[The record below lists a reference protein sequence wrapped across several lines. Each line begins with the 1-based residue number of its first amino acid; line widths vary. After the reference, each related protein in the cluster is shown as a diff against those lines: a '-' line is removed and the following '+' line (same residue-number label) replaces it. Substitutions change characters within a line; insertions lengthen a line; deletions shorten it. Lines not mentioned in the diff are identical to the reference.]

1 MAKFCVTIIQLNSWK
16 LCLMRITQKVQ
27 KILSYYETDNP
38 GTKANLAKILM
49 NGRVGGSGKL
59 VILAMD
65 QGFEHGPDRSFS
77 PYVPAYDPHY
87 PYKLAIDAGLSAY
100 AGPLGWLEAGA
111 GTFFGQIPTILKI
124 NSSNSLISNDN
135 VPDQAITAS
144 VNDALRLGCSAIGF
158 TIYPGSN
165 ASLEQFEE
173 LRDLSAQA
181 KEAGLGVI
189 VWSYPR
195 GNLSKNGERAIDVIS
210 YGAHMA
216 ALLGA
221 HIIKVKLPTDH
232 LENSEIRKSFE
243 INAIAIKTMQE
254 RVQVVVR
261 SCFNGRR
268 MVIFS
273 GMEMKDANEIVNDA
287 KVIASGGGFGSII
300 GRNCFQRPYDEAL
313 SMLQSVIDVYQNS

>member
-1 MAKFCVTIIQLNSWK
+1 
-16 LCLMRITQKVQ
+16 MRITRKVQ
-27 KILSYYETDNP
+27 KILSYYEADNP

-59 VILAMD
+59 LILAMD

-77 PYVPAYDPHY
+77 PHNLAYDPHY
-87 PYKLAIDAGLSAY
+87 PYRLAINAGLSAY
-100 AGPLGWLEAGA
+100 AGPLGWLEAGV
-111 GTFFGQIPTILKI
+111 GTFFGQIPLILKI
-124 NSSNSLISNDN
+124 NSANSLLPNN
-135 VPDQAITAS
+135 CAPDQAITAS
-144 VNDALRLGCSAIGF
+144 IDDALRLGCGAIGF
-158 TIYPGSN
+158 TIYPGSD
-165 ASLEQFEE
+165 ASLDQFEE
-173 LRDLSAQA
+173 LRDLALEA
-181 KEAGLGVI
+181 KAAGLAVV

-232 LENSEIRKSFE
+232 LEHAEIKKSFE
-243 INAIAIKTMQE
+243 TNHIAIKTME
-254 RVQVVVR
+254 DRVKVVVR

-268 MVIFS
+268 IVIFS
-273 GMEMKDANEIVNDA
+273 GMEMKDANEVIMDA
-287 KVIASGGGFGSII
+287 KVIAAGGGFGSII

-313 SMLQSVIDVYQNS
+313 LMLKAVAAIYQKS